1 MGVIGCLFPLQMHSN
16 RENEAIPFGQ
26 MQSRVHERIRNDS
39 GVIEAE
45 LMNNQLRPEQGRG
58 IAGSQCSPSFHHFSF
73 QWGRAKSC
81 LNGFRGRN
89 QISFLFFFVYAL
101 FFFFKGKHQQASF
114 PTKRHI
120 LRKVVI

>member
-26 MQSRVHERIRNDS
+26 MQSRVHEHIRNDS

-58 IAGSQCSPSFHHFSF
+58 IAGDQCSPSFHHFSF
-73 QWGRAKSC
+73 Q
-81 LNGFRGRN
+81 RGQGKKLFQWVPRTRPRRER
-89 QISFLFFFVYAL
+89 QFFFFSFFVYSVFFFV
-101 FFFFKGKHQQASF
+101 FF
-114 PTKRHI
+114 
-120 LRKVVI
+120 